1 MGSYT
6 FNIIA
11 YDKMIGTTTPTYL
24 LSGKFT
30 CTYEDRTGIYAL
42 RPSQQITNKLI
53 LDYKVGDKLIF
64 KNTAL
69 TTYDYLNDVTGLG
82 ATIQR
87 WGKLTVFKIANGTNW
102 SGQGEEAYMTK
113 IFEWRSETNQ
123 LIDYTQAQAVFPWA
137 TTMRLTMEAGFR
149 YFIIKWWHNVDAN
162 YHITPASEDSQM
174 NVANYGGQGF
184 KMITTYAG
192 SAHYVPQ
199 TPSAVPVMTSTSH
212 GVAGKG
218 ARLTLDTET
227 ATLSADIPTSA
238 DLITNMKAEHFV
250 NNVTR
255 NKIEISSV
263 YVSPN
268 ATKLATGRT
277 IGGTSFDG
285 SANISV
291 GLADT
296 ATKLATARTIGG
308 TSFDGT
314 GNISVGLADTAT
326 KLATTRAIA
335 GVNFDGTGAIAIPYF
350 NLTNKP
356 TAGTGIA
363 ITAGSATLSP

>member
-1 MGSYT
+1 
-6 FNIIA
+6 
-11 YDKMIGTTTPTYL
+11 
-24 LSGKFT
+24 
-30 CTYEDRTGIYAL
+30 
-42 RPSQQITNKLI
+42 
-53 LDYKVGDKLIF
+53 
-64 KNTAL
+64 
-69 TTYDYLNDVTGLG
+69 
-82 ATIQR
+82 
-87 WGKLTVFKIANGTNW
+87 
-102 SGQGEEAYMTK
+102 
-113 IFEWRSETNQ
+113 
-123 LIDYTQAQAVFPWA
+123 
-137 TTMRLTMEAGFR
+137 
-149 YFIIKWWHNVDAN
+149 
-162 YHITPASEDSQM
+162 
-174 NVANYGGQGF
+174 
-184 KMITTYAG
+184 
-192 SAHYVPQ
+192 
-199 TPSAVPVMTSTSH
+199 
-212 GVAGKG
+212 
-218 ARLTLDTET
+218 
-227 ATLSADIPTSA
+227 
-238 DLITNMKAEHFV
+238 MKAEHFV

-363 ITAGSATLSP
+363 ITAGSVTLSP